1 MYVETLI
8 VTRHSALVTFL
19 REKYGITG
27 TVVEHISKEDARS
40 RNIIGNVPLHIAA
53 YANAVA
59 TLELDIPRELRGVE
73 LTVEQIRQY
82 SKGLE
87 WYRVTHTDT
96 GIEHFDIEEEIAR
109 QLDEDATNIESITK
123 SMDGYT

>member
-1 MYVETLI
+1 MSYYIETVI
-8 VTRHSALVTFL
+8 VTRHPALVTFL
-19 REKYGITG
+19 RETYGITG

-73 LTVEQIRQY
+73 LTVDQIRQY

-87 WYRVTHTDT
+87 WYKVRHTDS
-96 GIEHFDIEEEIAR
+96 GMDYFDLEE
-109 QLDEDATNIESITK
+109 
-123 SMDGYT
+123 